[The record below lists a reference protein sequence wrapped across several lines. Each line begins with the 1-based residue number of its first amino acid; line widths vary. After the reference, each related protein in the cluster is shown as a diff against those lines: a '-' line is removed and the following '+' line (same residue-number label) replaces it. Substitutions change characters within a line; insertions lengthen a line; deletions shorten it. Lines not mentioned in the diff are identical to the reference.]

1 MGVSDKSAA
10 KTQCSTAEASSRIW
24 QVDSPSRLELFL
36 QKCMPDASRESLRR
50 VLAAGAC
57 RVDGVVRPWG
67 YRLVPGAVVTVDPEV
82 RISEVVPESI
92 PVEILYEDDDLI
104 AVNKPPGM
112 LVHPTTRVRT
122 GTMANALRGAGYR
135 DIHFLHRLDRE
146 TSGVLVAAKHLPRGS
161 PLARMFAERDVA
173 KRYLAM
179 TAGPVEWVERT
190 VSLPIGRDP
199 DRMPQWNVQA
209 DGALAETHFRLLH
222 RGAGGD
228 LLEAMPVT
236 GRTNQI
242 RIHTAAI
249 GHPLLGDSAYGGAPA
264 ARLFLHAWTLEI
276 PTPEEGRRLIVAPV
290 PEEFP
295 GEASNLLISV

>member
-1 MGVSDKSAA
+1 
-10 KTQCSTAEASSRIW
+10 
-24 QVDSPSRLELFL
+24 
-36 QKCMPDASRESLRR
+36 MPDASRESLRR